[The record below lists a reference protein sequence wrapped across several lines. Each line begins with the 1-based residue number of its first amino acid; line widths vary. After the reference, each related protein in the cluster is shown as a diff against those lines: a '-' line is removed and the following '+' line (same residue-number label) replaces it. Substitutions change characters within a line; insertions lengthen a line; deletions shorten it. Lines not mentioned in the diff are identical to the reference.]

1 MFMTALQR
9 LYDVRRGAGGW
20 RRCRGVEEVQGGDS
34 VYLPGITDTS
44 QTPLLRDNTF
54 MDDTLGSFHGRGG

>member
-9 LYDVRRGAGGW
+9 LYDVRVVWVCGW
-20 RRCRGVEEVQGGDS
+20 EWWELFHSAS

-44 QTPLLRDNTF
+44 QMLLLWDNTF

>member
-1 MFMTALQR
+1 M
-9 LYDVRRGAGGW
+9 
-20 RRCRGVEEVQGGDS
+20 EEVQGGDS